1 MAIVLTGLVSHC
13 GCLCVPTTPVA
24 TCNNWAFHYL
34 GGLMFSHT
42 MSFKNA
48 CSSDSSAV
56 MRFDGSNVS
65 IRSNKSKASAGILR
79 KTKTNHN

>member
-1 MAIVLTGLVSHC
+1 
-13 GCLCVPTTPVA
+13 
-24 TCNNWAFHYL
+24 
-34 GGLMFSHT
+34 MFSHT

-79 KTKTNHN
+79 KTKRNHN

>member
-1 MAIVLTGLVSHC
+1 
-13 GCLCVPTTPVA
+13 
-24 TCNNWAFHYL
+24 
-34 GGLMFSHT
+34 MFSHT

-65 IRSNKSKASAGILR
+65 IRSNKSRASAGILR
-79 KTKTNHN
+79 KTKQTIIKLAPGREKNQVTFA

>member
-1 MAIVLTGLVSHC
+1 
-13 GCLCVPTTPVA
+13 
-24 TCNNWAFHYL
+24 
-34 GGLMFSHT
+34 MFSHT

-56 MRFDGSNVS
+56 IRFDGSNVS

-79 KTKTNHN
+79 KTKTNHNLIGPRERKNQVTFD